1 MHSPATPSY
10 PFELVVADY
19 LTLVRFNYLIYTE
32 RCTGWVTVSKAPATG
47 STASS
52 LINDLPT
59 AFTLYGALTEISTDG
74 GPQFAAYSTQ

>member
-19 LTLVRFNYLIYTE
+19 FTLVRFNYLIYTE

-52 LINDLPT
+52 LINDLPPEWVQL
-59 AFTLYGALTEISTDG
+59 AEDIIESVQSNEVYKN
-74 GPQFAAYSTQ
+74 